1 MAFIGTAHV
10 AAAPLSVLLFGCYG
24 VAKCMQRNE
33 LVVWLDDHRA
43 RCDMQVE
50 EIPWQASQE
59 WALQQGH
66 LCHRSGGFFSI
77 VGVSLE
83 GGSSRHPPQPLI
95 YQPEIGILGFLLQRQ
110 AGRKH
115 VLVQAKPEPGNVG
128 LVQASPSVQATQ
140 SNYTRKH
147 QGKETPFLDCFIG
160 TPDVQVHAS
169 TLQSEQGTRF
179 LGKYN
184 RNLLV
189 ELPPSLVVDEVE
201 GYRWAPLE
209 ELCALLAMDFQI
221 NTDARSVLVCS
232 PWRLLAATGE
242 PFQRWRGKGGLGEQL
257 LCSYS
262 APERAFASSDEHVA
276 GRLERMR
283 ETFAFTTQM
292 TSLGFAPEWM
302 AGRAAVLSGAYGSF
316 EVRHYQVSSSA
327 REVDFWD
334 QPLIASTEEG
344 LAVLLAKEINGVLH
358 FLFKCRAEIGFT
370 ECFQYG
376 PSIQS
381 SGGVPAI
388 IAGLDQ
394 EDEALM
400 AALQQAEPLLSSRH
414 SDEGGRFYKCVSC
427 YRVMLL
433 DSAQETPVTD
443 ALSWMT
449 LAQVERFS
457 QQQGFFSN
465 EARSLVSML
474 LAYL

>member
-1 MAFIGTAHV
+1 
-10 AAAPLSVLLFGCYG
+10 
-24 VAKCMQRNE
+24 MQRNE

-50 EIPWQASQE
+50 AIPWQASQE

-147 QGKETPFLDCFIG
+147 QGKETPFLDYFIG
-160 TPDVQVHAS
+160 MPDVEVHAS

-184 RNLLV
+184 RNLLI
-189 ELPPSLVVDEVE
+189 ELPPSQVVDEVE

-242 PFQRWRGKGGLGEQL
+242 PFQRWRDKGGLGEQL

-262 APERAFASSDEHVA
+262 APERAFASSDEHIA

-292 TSLGFAPEWM
+292 TSLGFAPE
-302 AGRAAVLSGAYGSF
+302 
-316 EVRHYQVSSSA
+316 
-327 REVDFWD
+327 
-334 QPLIASTEEG
+334 LIASTEEG

-400 AALQQAEPLLSSRH
+400 AALQQAEPLLSSLH
-414 SDEGGRFYKCVSC
+414 SDEGGRFYESVSC

-433 DSAQETPVTD
+433 DSVQETPVTD

-449 LAQVERFS
+449 LAQIERFS